1 MAPSGPGHQ
10 RRLRPGPSPDTVRR
24 GATGN
29 HDGRPRLNEV
39 PEEDS
44 PSQNGEHRH
53 TPPEEPTA
61 PAVPRTSPFEQPAPA
76 APGAT
81 YPPGYPPPA
90 GAEPTYQEPP
100 PWVPPVNPYAGGS
113 SPFGPPPGPP
123 PGPPVMGAPGL
134 PNGSVHEPAAH
145 RPRRRARTILVI
157 VVVAV
162 LALAAGIGTLLA
174 EQTSTTVSSVP
185 GSSSS
190 PAANQILRTALAAA
204 KRVGTFHYV
213 ATSSVS
219 APQGYTQKT
228 LGEAGVDS
236 GRQVITLGAQKFV
249 VLVVGSACYL
259 KGNAAAL
266 TANLGLPASIASA
279 HVGQWISLAR
289 TDAPY
294 SSVYAAV
301 TASSALA
308 DNVTIT
314 PRDQL
319 PDTRIDGRSVRVITG
334 AIAPLPGAGKSQ
346 TPKGTATL
354 AVRSGVS
361 HLPVRYTERGSFGK
375 QKSVSTVTFTGW
387 GDAVNIT
394 APSGA
399 VSYASLGVG
408 SGSVPQTPTGTVLT

>member
-1 MAPSGPGHQ
+1 V
-10 RRLRPGPSPDTVRR
+10 PD
-24 GATGN
+24 
-29 HDGRPRLNEV
+29 D
-39 PEEDS
+39 DS
-44 PSQNGEHRH
+44 QSQNGEHH
-53 TPPEEPTA
+53 PASAA
-61 PAVPRTSPFEQPAPA
+61 PAPL
-76 APGAT
+76 
-81 YPPGYPPPA
+81 YPPGYPPPP
-90 GAEPTYQEPP
+90 GAEPTYQAPP
-100 PWVPPVNPYAGGS
+100 PVVPPVNPYTAGS

-123 PGPPVMGAPGL
+123 PGPPVMGAPGFG
-134 PNGSVHEPAAH
+134 NGSAHDPVAH

-162 LALAAGIGTLLA
+162 LALAAGVGALIA
-174 EQTSTTVSSVP
+174 QQTTTTVATVP

-190 PAANQILRTALAAA
+190 PAASQILRTAMAAA
-204 KRVGTFHYV
+204 KRVGPFHYV

-219 APQGYTQKT
+219 GPQGYIQKT

-236 GRQVITLGAQKFV
+236 GRQVITLATQKFV

-266 TANLGLPASIASA
+266 MANLGLPSSIASA

-294 SSVYAAV
+294 ASVYAAV

-308 DNVTIT
+308 DNITIT
-314 PRDQL
+314 PRRQL
-319 PDTRIDGRSVRVITG
+319 PDTRIDGRSVQVITG
-334 AIAPLPGAGKSQ
+334 AIAPLPGAGGQAQ

-354 AVRSGVS
+354 AVRTGAS
-361 HLPVRYTERGSFGK
+361 HLPVRYTERGSVAK

-387 GDAVNIT
+387 GDPVNIT

-399 VSYASLGVG
+399 VTYASLGVG
-408 SGSVPQTPTGTVLT
+408 SGTAPPTPTGTVLT